1 MRIATITNVAYV
13 ATVILT
19 LASGVALFMASS
31 ADRTERKAVE
41 QRYVLDKLTE
51 EIETEAFAL
60 SELARSIVINPDA
73 EEIQQL
79 KAGFAEEREL
89 EKHLVAVKDVG
100 ASPDELL
107 LLRDGMVVIKAL
119 EDEQQAALAAVER
132 GAAAEGMKIVFS
144 ADYEHQL
151 DQAQYR
157 FDHFR
162 QLLDQRAQIAIGE
175 ATKKSQ
181 WLRSLSEIM
190 VALTALLFLF
200 VLGFIIKHRILR
212 PVVTL
217 SDVVNRLASQDYD
230 VEAPVLAQVDEIGD
244 MAQAIRIF
252 RENGLV
258 RQRLERER
266 DADWVTRNLLAR
278 MTQRLQGCD
287 TRDSILKVVALFVP
301 QIIPDMSGRLYM
313 LDRRA
318 NRMVCM
324 TNWLSPSGDDT
335 PFTPDFCWALK
346 RGQLHSPA
354 RDTVDVPCEHLTPD
368 VADKAICVPLIA
380 QNNIIGLLTFE
391 NRAPEKEP
399 PYTYLELIAETLALS
414 LANQKLRDTLTERA
428 MYDSLTGLH
437 NRYHLEETLR
447 TLLGRAEAKKSVLSC
462 LMLDIDHFK
471 RLNDT
476 YGHEAGDQ
484 VLREIA
490 QVIQHALNERGM
502 AFRYGGEEFL
512 VILPEMNE
520 AQAQTVASKL
530 LMAISSQSIIYESQD
545 IGPVSVSIGIATWPV
560 HARADNLIRTA
571 DLALYLAK
579 ERGRGQI
586 VMAKNLVKAGEQ

>member
-51 EIETEAFAL
+51 EIEIEAFAL

-73 EEIQQL
+73 EAIQQL
-79 KAGFAEEREL
+79 KAGLAKEREL

-107 LLRDGMVVIKAL
+107 LLRDGMVVLKAL

-144 ADYEHQL
+144 ADYEQQL
-151 DQAQYR
+151 DQVRYR

-162 QLLDQRAQIAIGE
+162 QLLDQRAQVAIGE

-190 VALTALLFLF
+190 VGLTALLFLF

-287 TRDSILKVVALFVP
+287 SRDSILKVIALFVP

-324 TNWLSPSGDDT
+324 TSWLSPSGDDT
-335 PFTPDFCWALK
+335 PFTPDHCWALK

-399 PYTYLELIAETLALS
+399 PYIYLELIAETLALS

-462 LMLDIDHFK
+462 LMIDIDHFK

-484 VLREIA
+484 VLRETA

-520 AQAQTVASKL
+520 AQAQSVASKL
-530 LMAISSQSIIYESQD
+530 LMAISTQPMIYETQD

-586 VMAKNLVKAGEQ
+586 VMAKKGE